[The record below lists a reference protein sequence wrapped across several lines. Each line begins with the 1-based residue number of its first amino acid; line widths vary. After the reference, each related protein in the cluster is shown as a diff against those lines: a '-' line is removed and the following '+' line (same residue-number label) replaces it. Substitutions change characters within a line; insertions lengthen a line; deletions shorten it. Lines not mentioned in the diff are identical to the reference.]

1 MEDSRVEAEA
11 ATNAL
16 SVLKK
21 TLKGE
26 KKQERKKL
34 ETGCLVIRDSACG
47 HDNDDDEAVK
57 VQCETPSHTTF
68 RSRMHLM

>member
-47 HDNDDDEAVK
+47 HDNDDDEYSAKPRV
-57 VQCETPSHTTF
+57 TPHF
-68 RSRMHLM
+68 VLACI

>member
-34 ETGCLVIRDSACG
+34 ETGCLVIRDSACA

>member
-26 KKQERKKL
+26 KSKK
-34 ETGCLVIRDSACG
+34 GRSYRLVAWLFVTVLVAMTMTMMRRLKYSAKPR
-47 HDNDDDEAVK
+47 V
-57 VQCETPSHTTF
+57 TPHF
-68 RSRMHLM
+68 VLACI